1 MSNWRPLIDA
11 ATPLWTGI
19 EGYAEERIAELIVV
33 CTTATYSDAE
43 IRAAQAGIA
52 ELRAL
57 LALPAALASAEKH
70 KQATPRKGY

>member
-1 MSNWRPLIDA
+1 MSAWKPLIDA
-11 ATPLWTGI
+11 ATPLWAGI

-43 IRAAQAGIA
+43 IRAAQARIT

-57 LALPAALASAEKH
+57 LALPASIQAAEKH
-70 KQATPRKGY
+70 KQTTPRKGY

>member
-1 MSNWRPLIDA
+1 MSAWKPLIDA

-33 CTTATYSDAE
+33 CTTSTYSDAE
-43 IRAAQAGIA
+43 IRAAQARIT

-57 LALPAALASAEKH
+57 LALPASLQAAEKH
-70 KQATPRKGY
+70 KQTTPRKGY